1 MLDAPQWAFTLV
13 GGVLA
18 DHADRRRVIAGFQA
32 LQMLCPL
39 ALVVLIATGAIS
51 PWMVVALAFVVGTT
65 DALSMPSFSSIV
77 PSIVEREQIPAG
89 LALSSIQFNLSRI
102 LGPALAGALLAG
114 AGLIACFAVNAAS
127 YVPFIAI
134 AFWILPRGR
143 AAASGFDRKH
153 PLAGMRATLT
163 DRRLRG
169 ALLTVLATGLFSGP
183 LITFMPVLVRL
194 EMHGGSGVF
203 SATIA
208 AFGVG
213 GLLGAG
219 GVLATD
225 PARDHRARSSW
236 LAIALGALVVVAGFA
251 PWLWTLPVIGAA
263 AGAAMTSSNTLA
275 NAVIQQT
282 SHDDLRGQAVSMYML
297 AMRGGAALGSLATGI
312 GIPAFGIRG
321 ALVIDGT
328 IAIILQL
335 AIWRANGLREPATPP
350 RGMR

>member
-1 MLDAPQWAFTLV
+1 M
-13 GGVLA
+13 
-18 DHADRRRVIAGFQA
+18 
-32 LQMLCPL
+32 
-39 ALVVLIATGAIS
+39 
-51 PWMVVALAFVVGTT
+51 
-65 DALSMPSFSSIV
+65 
-77 PSIVEREQIPAG
+77 
-89 LALSSIQFNLSRI
+89 
-102 LGPALAGALLAG
+102 AGALLAG
-114 AGLIACFAVNAAS
+114 VGLIACFAVNAAS

-143 AAASGFDRKH
+143 AATSGLDRRH
-153 PLAGMRATLT
+153 PFAGMRATLG

-194 EMHGGSGVF
+194 ELHGDSGVF
-203 SATIA
+203 SATIT

-219 GVLATD
+219 GVLAID

-236 LAIALGALVVVAGFA
+236 LAALLGVLVVLAGLD
-251 PWLWTLPVIGAA
+251 PWRSALPAIGAA

-282 SHDDLRGQAVSMYML
+282 SRDDLRGQAVSMYML
-297 AMRGGAALGSLATGI
+297 AMRGGAALGSLATGA
-312 GIPAFGIRG
+312 GIRALGVRG
-321 ALVIDGT
+321 ALVVDGV
-328 IAIILQL
+328 IAITLQL
-335 AIWRANGLREPATPP
+335 AIWRANALRQPAHAT